1 MVGRYSTG
9 QKARGPHAMI
19 FERDEYRAFYRP
31 CRGPVAVM
39 VRSSPGRRRGRS
51 APRVGPQHNH
61 AKSALRGA
69 HVSWAVGRYSTG
81 RTARGPLVTRFERGV
96 HDLPK
101 LVPPTCR
108 GVGAVE
114 PRPTA
119 WGGVRLLLGDN
130 TTMPSPQSGVWRVLY
145 GRSVNI
151 RRGKRAGR
159 APRDSNWVA
168 TTNLTAV
175 LPSCRD
181 GSAVEPR
188 STALGGARPASGTQ
202 PRRICIAR
210 RACSVNGRSLL
221 HGAKS
226 ARAARHE
233 CLT

>member
-1 MVGRYSTG
+1 MVLS
-9 QKARGPHAMI
+9 
-19 FERDEYRAFYRP
+19 RDSRNIPNP
-31 CRGPVAVM
+31 CRRPVAVM
-39 VRSSPGRRRGRS
+39 VRSSFGRRH
-51 APRVGPQHNH
+51 APPLAHNNH

-81 RTARGPLVTRFERGV
+81 RTARGPLVTRFERGG

-119 WGGVRLLLGDN
+119 LRGVRLLLGHN

-151 RRGKRAGR
+151 RRGEKRAGR
-159 APRDSNWVA
+159 APRDSNGVVI
-168 TTNLTAV
+168 TNLTAV

-181 GSAVEPR
+181 GSTVEPR

-202 PRRICIAR
+202 PRRVCTAR
-210 RACSVNGRSLL
+210 RACSVNGRNRFPSVRELV
-221 HGAKS
+221 
-226 ARAARHE
+226 
-233 CLT
+233 T